1 MTQQT
6 SDHVKP
12 CNIGQSE
19 QHNRRNAE
27 YLARINKSR
36 IYIRTDL
43 MTQNMSWSS
52 PLIKGMTLTEYH
64 AKLAAMVKEKTGR
77 AMQTKERKKVDKKT
91 GKVITV
97 SGSSPIR
104 ESVVVCKADTTIEQ
118 LQHYCQLCHEQFGI
132 TALQIHIHRDE
143 GHYENPG
150 DKSTWKPNYHAHI
163 VWDWMNHDTGK
174 SCKLSREDM
183 SRMQDMVAEALQM
196 ERGTS
201 KEETEREHLE
211 RNDFIVAEQKRKS
224 KMLDN
229 ETQIKK
235 RISSELDSEIAEK
248 QERCNTENG
257 NAILSGIAN
266 LAGRG
271 KYAAIAK
278 ENEELKASVPKRIAE
293 LQQQFKT
300 EVDKSVEQRTKMLMD
315 ENEQYK
321 ERNQQIAD
329 KYNGLV
335 DRFNAVLSDKQKAE
349 TALVEYKR
357 GEAERFNTFAAQSM
371 WKDDLLAMVA
381 LALAKVNQ
389 LFRQAINAIINF
401 AKSCTSNNHQSFF
414 SNEDATAI
422 KTILTNYAKEPSDQR
437 YVGKWLVLAAK
448 ADGNL
453 SEREAAHAE
462 KEVDDVVIG
471 KYDWRI
477 NGNRLKV

>member
-143 GHYENPG
+143 GHYETPG

-201 KEETEREHLE
+201 KAETEREHLE
-211 RNDFIVAEQKRKS
+211 RKDFIVAEQKRKS
-224 KMLDN
+224 EMLDN

-235 RISSELDSEIAEK
+235 RISSDLDCEIAEK
-248 QERCNTENG
+248 QERCNTESG

-271 KYAAIAK
+271 KYAAIAR
-278 ENEELKASVPKRIAE
+278 ENEELKAAVHS
-293 LQQQFKT
+293 
-300 EVDKSVEQRTKMLMD
+300 
-315 ENEQYK
+315 
-321 ERNQQIAD
+321 ERERV
-329 KYNGLV
+329 K
-335 DRFNAVLSDKQKAE
+335 
-349 TALVEYKR
+349 ALVENERKKH
-357 GEAERFNTFAAQSM
+357 AE
-371 WKDDLLAMVA
+371 
-381 LALAKVNQ
+381 
-389 LFRQAINAIINF
+389 
-401 AKSCTSNNHQSFF
+401 
-414 SNEDATAI
+414 
-422 KTILTNYAKEPSDQR
+422 
-437 YVGKWLVLAAK
+437 
-448 ADGNL
+448 L
-453 SEREAAHAE
+453 SERCDYLANELKTSSNSYQRQLAQKDAELAEHKHRLQKLLGLLEDICRMAVEAIIEFARNLTSKAFSFPQA
-462 KEVDDVVIG
+462 KIVNDYMGKGQDREVDASLLLHFARPFLSDNEFKKACREVFNVVKSFS
-471 KYDWRI
+471 KYEQMEEERI
-477 NGNRLKV
+477 ANENRNHTKR